1 VAVRL
6 HHPQRDRVFGRA
18 PRPVPGARP
27 DGRRS
32 EAGRR
37 RVPRNLHRHRART
50 AGDGA
55 RGEITDVKTI
65 IGAFWLEKPYRA
77 ITAKAGNMDNRMA
90 TLGLTVTR
98 GQYSASLGGPIL
110 QDPASGYECI
120 APQVDVKLNYSPV
133 LIYVGSEFAPGTCSY
148 KAILEHEQRH
158 LQAYMENLARVEKV
172 VREAL
177 NKRFEGKPLYAPSG
191 TAMSALE
198 HEVNGTWFPFIRD
211 EFEKGKAKQDAIDTP
226 EEYARLGK
234 TCDGEIAE
242 ILLKRR
248 KNN

>member
-1 VAVRL
+1 MM
-6 HHPQRDRVFGRA
+6 PRA
-18 PRPVPGARP
+18 AIVICTGLLASC
-27 DGRRS
+27 DMACAA
-32 EAGRR
+32 E
-37 RVPRNLHRHRART
+37 RT
-50 AGDGA
+50 PFQIRCEDTIA
-55 RGEITDVKTI
+55 KTVSVLSSKQNGYTI
-65 IGAFWLEKPYRA
+65 NNQLPYRA

-148 KAILEHEQRH
+148 KALLEHEQRH

-211 EFEKGKAKQDAIDTP
+211 EFEKGKARQDAIDTP

-242 ILLKRR
+242 ILLKRQ

>member
-1 VAVRL
+1 MMPRAAIVISTGLLASCGMAWAAERTPFQVRCE
-6 HHPQRDRVFGRA
+6 DTIA
-18 PRPVPGARP
+18 
-27 DGRRS
+27 
-32 EAGRR
+32 
-37 RVPRNLHRHRART
+37 
-50 AGDGA
+50 
-55 RGEITDVKTI
+55 KTVSVLSSKQNGYTI
-65 IGAFWLEKPYRA
+65 NNQLPYRA

-158 LQAYMENLARVEKV
+158 LQAYMENLARVENV

-198 HEVNGTWFPFIRD
+198 HEINGTWFPFIRD

-234 TCDGEIAE
+234 TCDGEIAD

>member
-1 VAVRL
+1 MTPRAAIAIGLLAICGMAAAAERTPFQVRCE
-6 HHPQRDRVFGRA
+6 DTIA
-18 PRPVPGARP
+18 
-27 DGRRS
+27 
-32 EAGRR
+32 
-37 RVPRNLHRHRART
+37 
-50 AGDGA
+50 
-55 RGEITDVKTI
+55 KTVSVLSSKQNGYTI
-65 IGAFWLEKPYRA
+65 NNQLPYRA
-77 ITAKAGNMDNRMA
+77 LTARAGNMDNRMA
-90 TLGLTVTR
+90 TLGLTVTQ

-110 QDPASGYECI
+110 QDPVSGYECI

-133 LIYVGSEFAPGTCSY
+133 LIYVGNEFAPGTCAY
-148 KAILEHEQRH
+148 KTILEHEQRH

-177 NKRFEGKPLYAPSG
+177 NRRFEGKPLYAPSG

-198 HEVNGTWFPFIRD
+198 HEIHGTWFPFIRD

-234 TCDGEIAE
+234 TCDGEIAD